1 MVEENKINEETNK
14 KNTKKKNIV
23 NEDVKKEND
32 FAKVYLKSIRVSPK
46 KLNLIISPI
55 RGLNVER
62 ALNYLSFSQKRIS
75 YQIKKALQSAIAN
88 AENNHQLDV
97 DKLYVHEASVGKG
110 LVMKRFKPRAKGR
123 GARILKPFSNLT
135 IKLKE
140 QSDVKESKNQSFEA
154 FVTDPPY
161 GIASSTGGEKVS
173 ELLQRT
179 MTIFSEAMEKGKR
192 IVMAIS
198 NPELI
203 QITNFK
209 KIYQFEWYIHKSL
222 TRYIMSELA

>member
-1 MVEENKINEETNK
+1 MVEENKINEDTNK
-14 KNTKKKNIV
+14 KDKKKNV
-23 NEDVKKEND
+23 VAENKKNENG

-55 RGLNVER
+55 RGLNIEK

-75 YQIKKALQSAIAN
+75 YQIKKALQSAVAN

-123 GARILKPFSNLT
+123 GVRILKPFSNLT

-140 QSDVKESKNQSFEA
+140 QSDAKETEKKDKIKKEDKKNNKNE
-154 FVTDPPY
+154 VN
-161 GIASSTGGEKVS
+161 K
-173 ELLQRT
+173 
-179 MTIFSEAMEKGKR
+179 
-192 IVMAIS
+192 
-198 NPELI
+198 
-203 QITNFK
+203 
-209 KIYQFEWYIHKSL
+209 
-222 TRYIMSELA
+222 

>member
-1 MVEENKINEETNK
+1 MAEENKINEDINK
-14 KNTKKKNIV
+14 KDKKKNVVAENIK
-23 NEDVKKEND
+23 NEND

-55 RGLNVER
+55 RGLNVEK

-123 GARILKPFSNLT
+123 GVRILKPFSNLT

-140 QSDVKESKNQSFEA
+140 KSDVKEINKKEKIKKE
-154 FVTDPPY
+154 DKK
-161 GIASSTGGEKVS
+161 SSNKEVNK
-173 ELLQRT
+173 
-179 MTIFSEAMEKGKR
+179 
-192 IVMAIS
+192 
-198 NPELI
+198 
-203 QITNFK
+203 
-209 KIYQFEWYIHKSL
+209 
-222 TRYIMSELA
+222 

>member
-1 MVEENKINEETNK
+1 MAEENKINEDINK
-14 KNTKKKNIV
+14 KDKKKNVVAENIK
-23 NEDVKKEND
+23 NEND

-55 RGLNVER
+55 RGLNVEK

-123 GARILKPFSNLT
+123 GVRILKPFSNLT

-140 QSDVKESKNQSFEA
+140 KSDVKEINKK
-154 FVTDPPY
+154 
-161 GIASSTGGEKVS
+161 EKIKK
-173 ELLQRT
+173 EDK
-179 MTIFSEAMEKGKR
+179 KG
-192 IVMAIS
+192 S
-198 NPELI
+198 NKEV
-203 QITNFK
+203 NK
-209 KIYQFEWYIHKSL
+209 
-222 TRYIMSELA
+222 

>member
-1 MVEENKINEETNK
+1 MAEENKINEDINK
-14 KNTKKKNIV
+14 KDKKKNVVAENIK
-23 NEDVKKEND
+23 NEND

-55 RGLNVER
+55 RGLNVEK

-97 DKLYVHEASVGKG
+97 DRLYVHEASVGKG

-123 GARILKPFSNLT
+123 GVRILKPFSNLT

-140 QSDVKESKNQSFEA
+140 KSDVKEINKKEKIKKE
-154 FVTDPPY
+154 
-161 GIASSTGGEKVS
+161 GKKSSNKEVNK
-173 ELLQRT
+173 
-179 MTIFSEAMEKGKR
+179 
-192 IVMAIS
+192 
-198 NPELI
+198 
-203 QITNFK
+203 
-209 KIYQFEWYIHKSL
+209 
-222 TRYIMSELA
+222 

>member
-1 MVEENKINEETNK
+1 MVEENKINEDTNK
-14 KNTKKKNIV
+14 KDKKKNV
-23 NEDVKKEND
+23 VAENKKNEND

-55 RGLNVER
+55 RGLNIEK

-75 YQIKKALQSAIAN
+75 YQIKKALQSAVAN

-123 GARILKPFSNLT
+123 GVRILKPFSNLT

-140 QSDVKESKNQSFEA
+140 QSDAKETEKKDKIKKEDKKNNKNE
-154 FVTDPPY
+154 VN
-161 GIASSTGGEKVS
+161 K
-173 ELLQRT
+173 
-179 MTIFSEAMEKGKR
+179 
-192 IVMAIS
+192 
-198 NPELI
+198 
-203 QITNFK
+203 
-209 KIYQFEWYIHKSL
+209 
-222 TRYIMSELA
+222 

>member
-1 MVEENKINEETNK
+1 MAEENKINEDINK
-14 KNTKKKNIV
+14 KYKKKNVVAENIK
-23 NEDVKKEND
+23 NEND

-55 RGLNVER
+55 RGLNVEK

-123 GARILKPFSNLT
+123 GVRILKPFSNLT

-140 QSDVKESKNQSFEA
+140 KSDVKEINKKEKIKKE
-154 FVTDPPY
+154 
-161 GIASSTGGEKVS
+161 GKKSSNKEVNK
-173 ELLQRT
+173 
-179 MTIFSEAMEKGKR
+179 
-192 IVMAIS
+192 
-198 NPELI
+198 
-203 QITNFK
+203 
-209 KIYQFEWYIHKSL
+209 
-222 TRYIMSELA
+222 